1 MEENKLNEYK
11 QRHHD
16 WRDISITQLS
26 NVNNIFITLSTG
38 LLVLGLKPKEGSGI
52 SCFEKISLIL
62 LIISILYGIAVL
74 FSRIYD
80 FRISRHLALCRQR
93 FYYEHHK
100 ALPDNFLG
108 NSNFCDRI
116 SIFLQILF
124 CEIDFINKDE
134 IKTKPIQDIKN
145 RFNLLRKR
153 ADILGKSTWLWTKY
167 QILFFLLSALIYFV
181 TQIIKF

>member
-1 MEENKLNEYK
+1 MKENKLNEYK

-93 FYYEHHK
+93 FYYEHDK
-100 ALPDNFLG
+100 ALPDNCLG
-108 NSNFCDRI
+108 KFDYIDRI
-116 SIFLQILF
+116 KTFWGIIFR
-124 CEIDFINKDE
+124 EIDFINKDD
-134 IKTKPIQDIKN
+134 IKEKPIQNTKE